1 MSIAEVSA
9 ISGHR
14 DWSQLKRY
22 TRIKPQDLL
31 GKMNNVVTLKR
42 NPA

>member
-9 ISGHR
+9 LSGHR

-31 GKMNNVVTLKR
+31 VKVNNIIKLK
-42 NPA
+42 A